1 VASRI
6 IRVANAYD
14 DFAGGSMESQQRLR
28 ALSRLRE
35 GAAEEYDPMVVDIV
49 ARVVERTM
57 LVDV

>member
-1 VASRI
+1 LA
-6 IRVANAYD
+6 
-14 DFAGGSMESQQRLR
+14 
-28 ALSRLRE
+28 RLRE